1 MMSVLSWRS
10 TNAPVTSGKVVGSS
24 TAGTMV
30 TDTDPQEI
38 NRRFK
43 NRPAMKAAVTISM
56 TVTPRM
62 K

>member
-1 MMSVLSWRS
+1 MS
-10 TNAPVTSGKVVGSS
+10 TSAI
-24 TAGTMV
+24 AGTMV
-30 TDTDPQEI
+30 TDIDPEEI

-56 TVTPRM
+56 MVIPRM